1 MTYLAP
7 HPRGSRLAAGTL
19 AVLLFSVNCGRVER
33 GPSSLAGAESIVRS
47 ALPVEWQVAEV
58 ESGQIPWG
66 HHWGEDYQGPTGQ
79 RMVLVGPRT
88 VNVSWCAQDGTWNR
102 SPMAREALVIW
113 IMPGNYRDSW
123 GSILSMHAPIP
134 PKTVLNG
141 RNVRVYGQPS
151 HQLNSREQFDKLME
165 SVAEIGWPES
175 PANGVQLSWP
185 SWKTDLHARLAAADL
200 PPRDD

>member
-1 MTYLAP
+1 MSRRPRGRAYPSPASIDPMTYLAP

-102 SPMAREALVIW
+102 SPMAREALEIW

-123 GSILSMHAPIP
+123 GSILSMPCAHPSENRPQRSQREGLWSALAP
-134 PKTVLNG
+134 NRFSG
-141 RNVRVYGQPS
+141 
-151 HQLNSREQFDKLME
+151 
-165 SVAEIGWPES
+165 
-175 PANGVQLSWP
+175 GV
-185 SWKTDLHARLAAADL
+185 
-200 PPRDD
+200 